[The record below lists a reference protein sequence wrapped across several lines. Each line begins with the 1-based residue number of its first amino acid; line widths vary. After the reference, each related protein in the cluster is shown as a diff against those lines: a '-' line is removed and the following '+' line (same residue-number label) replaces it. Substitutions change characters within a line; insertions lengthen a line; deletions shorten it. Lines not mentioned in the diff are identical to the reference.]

1 MNRCVNCFFILY
13 LVNTYRYSLLY
24 HIKQMLEGFFVLS
37 VLPKHYFLGGV
48 AVEKKA
54 VFSLNG
60 RKLLE
65 AHDQHPCAARV
76 PDAGEAF
83 ILVLSHTSGRRG
95 GTVTQKDPV
104 KHRCI
109 DASPPARRPLASTS
123 HSARHVIIIRA
134 KATLIFPRR
143 SARKSSLRAAA
154 VRPAVPR
161 PCVARGGIKKKHP
174 FLPSRLK
181 GKKFGRN
188 IQIEK
193 LL

>member
-1 MNRCVNCFFILY
+1 M
-13 LVNTYRYSLLY
+13 
-24 HIKQMLEGFFVLS
+24 K
-37 VLPKHYFLGGV
+37 V
-48 AVEKKA
+48 AV
-54 VFSLNG
+54 FTLNDI
-60 RKLLE
+60 RLLA
-65 AHDQHPCAARV
+65 AHDWHPCVAKV
-76 PDAGEAF
+76 PEAGEAF
-83 ILVLSHTSGRRG
+83 ILLLSHTSGRQG
-95 GTVTQKDPV
+95 GTVTQKEPV

-143 SARKSSLRAAA
+143 AARKPSLRPPA

-161 PCVARGGIKKKHP
+161 PGVARGGIKKKHP